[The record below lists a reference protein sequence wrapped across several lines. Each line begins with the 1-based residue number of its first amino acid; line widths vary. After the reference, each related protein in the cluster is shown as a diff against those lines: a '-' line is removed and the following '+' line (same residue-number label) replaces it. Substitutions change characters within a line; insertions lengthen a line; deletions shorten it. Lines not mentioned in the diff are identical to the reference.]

1 MKNSFIPLLLG
12 SMVLNPPLYAQE
24 AIQIE
29 IDSAP
34 VEIEIQQPAPAQPE
48 QPVPET
54 VKGPEPG
61 EPAAKE
67 VGGVGIAIGLAV
79 AAALAGL
86 AGGGGGGGSAVSH
99 TPP

>member
-1 MKNSFIPLLLG
+1 MKISFIPLLLG
-12 SMVLNPPLYAQE
+12 SMILNPPLYAQE

-34 VEIEIQQPAPAQPE
+34 VEVEIQQPAPAQQEEPAE
-48 QPVPET
+48 QT
-54 VKGPEPG
+54 VKTPEPG
-61 EPAAKE
+61 KPAAKE

-86 AGGGGGGGSAVSH
+86 AGGGGGSSAVTHS
-99 TPP
+99 P